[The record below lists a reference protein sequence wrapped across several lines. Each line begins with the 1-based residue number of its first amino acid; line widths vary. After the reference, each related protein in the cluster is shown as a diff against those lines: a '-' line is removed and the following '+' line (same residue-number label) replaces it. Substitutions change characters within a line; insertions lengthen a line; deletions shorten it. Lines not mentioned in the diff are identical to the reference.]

1 MDYDAF
7 SFVLQRRV
15 NLPLPTVQLGL
26 SDRSPLVAT
35 RRLELGDAGSVVLR
49 EPLRPVAPFSRSQL
63 LPTWCGRATALSPRG
78 SRVANLDI
86 EVSMWSSDATC
97 VVVRPVARHPER
109 WSRRRVRRYFE
120 LAHATADVVGGVLVD
135 RAARPRAVENEEKK
149 GRAQDP
155 RVGSRTAA
163 RSLDRP

>member
-1 MDYDAF
+1 MHYDAF
-7 SFVLQRRV
+7 DFVLQRRV
-15 NLPLPTVQLGL
+15 NLPLPAVQLGL
-26 SDRSPLVAT
+26 ADRSPLVAT

-49 EPLRPVAPFSRSQL
+49 EPLRPIAPFSAHQT
-63 LPTWCGRATALSPRG
+63 LPTWCGRATALTPRG
-78 SRVANLDI
+78 SRVAHVDI

-109 WSRRRVRRYFE
+109 WSRRRVQRYFA
-120 LAHATADVVGGVLVD
+120 LAHATADAIGGVLVD
-135 RAARPRAVENEEKK
+135 RAARPRATEIEAKK

-163 RSLDRP
+163 RSLRRP